1 MGTDVSSWAA
11 PMARAMVGAMVGAIG
26 GLHALRTWLVYY
38 ALSGL
43 AINYFLLSIF
53 HYVSMDC
60 ARGWYITPF
69 QGLRLTI
76 SHLLFSKLSI
86 SKFCSS
92 LISMVLLKLFQLMMI
107 RSTPSHR

>member
-60 ARGWYITPF
+60 AHGWYITPL
-69 QGLRLTI
+69 QG
-76 SHLLFSKLSI
+76 FY
-86 SKFCSS
+86 
-92 LISMVLLKLFQLMMI
+92 
-107 RSTPSHR
+107 